1 VTRSTILRTLLQ
13 PLGLLY
19 ALAMRVRANLYQSGL
34 LRNRRLPGIVI
45 SVGNLTVGGTGKTP
59 MVLWIAERL
68 SAEGHRPAILTRG
81 YGGFWRGS
89 SATGQSDADE
99 VALLRQRLNGRA
111 RFGIGK
117 NRYKNGLALAKD
129 GAEWF
134 ILDDGLQHLEL
145 HRDADIILLD
155 STNPFGGGLLPAGRS
170 REPRSALAR
179 ADVVVITRNDCAPA
193 LETLVRRFTNAPIF
207 YAQAQLS
214 AVVPLATPAAT
225 LSQPERRQLKVFAFC
240 GIGNPAA
247 FFDDLRHWGFTLV
260 GSRSFADHHRCS
272 AEELRDLIRA
282 ASAAGANCLVC
293 TEKDR
298 FNLPDLAATA
308 LPIYVCAI
316 RMALNDE
323 AGFWLAVQASIGR
336 KQPVTQA

>member
-19 ALAMRVRANLYQSGL
+19 ALATRVRAKLYQSGL
-34 LRNRRLPGIVI
+34 LRNGRLPGIVI

-81 YGGFWRGS
+81 YGGFRQGGP
-89 SATGQSDADE
+89 AGPSDADE

-111 RFGIGK
+111 QFGIGK

-145 HRDADIILLD
+145 HRDVDIILLD

-179 ADVVVITRNDCAPA
+179 ADVVVITRTTHAPA

-214 AVVPLATPAAT
+214 SIVPVPSPAAA
-225 LSQPERRQLKVFAFC
+225 LSEPERRQLKVFAFC
-240 GIGNPAA
+240 GVGNPAA
-247 FFDDLRHWGFTLV
+247 FFDDLRTWGFTLM
-260 GSRSFADHHRCS
+260 GSRGFTDHHRYS
-272 AEELRDLIRA
+272 AEEVHALNRV
-282 ASAAGANCLVC
+282 ASAAGANCLMC

-316 RMALNDE
+316 RMVLNDE
-323 AGFWLAVQASIGR
+323 EGFWRAVQASLGR

>member
-1 VTRSTILRTLLQ
+1 MKPSTTLGTLLQ
-13 PLGLLY
+13 PLGWVYGFAASLRAKLY
-19 ALAMRVRANLYQSGL
+19 RSGL
-34 LRNRRLPGIVI
+34 LRTRRLPGIVI

-59 MVLWIAERL
+59 MVLHIAERL
-68 SAEGHRPAILTRG
+68 AVEGHRPAILTRG
-81 YGGFWRGS
+81 YGGF
-89 SATGQSDADE
+89 GQGGAAERSDPDE
-99 VALLRQRLNGRA
+99 VALLRQSLDGRA

-129 GAEWF
+129 GAKWF
-134 ILDDGLQHLEL
+134 ILDDGLQHLAL
-145 HRDADIILLD
+145 HRDADIVLLD

-179 ADVVVITRNDCAPA
+179 ADVVVITRASSAPA

-214 AVVPLATPAAT
+214 AVAPALSLASA
-225 LSQPERRQLKVFAFC
+225 LSEPERRQLKAFAFC

-247 FFDDLRHWGFTLV
+247 FFDDLTRWGFTLM
-260 GSRSFADHHRCS
+260 GCRSFPDHHRYS
-272 AEELRDLIRA
+272 PDEIRDLNQA
-282 ASAAGANCLVC
+282 ASSAGANCLIC

-298 FNLPDLAATA
+298 FNLPDLPTPAV
-308 LPIYVCAI
+308 LPIYVCTI

-323 AGFWLAVQASIGR
+323 DGFWRAVQASVAR

>member
-1 VTRSTILRTLLQ
+1 
-13 PLGLLY
+13 
-19 ALAMRVRANLYQSGL
+19 
-34 LRNRRLPGIVI
+34 
-45 SVGNLTVGGTGKTP
+45 

-68 SAEGHRPAILTRG
+68 SGEGHRPAILTRG
-81 YGGFWRGS
+81 YAGFAQGAPAGR
-89 SATGQSDADE
+89 SDADE

-111 RFGIGK
+111 QFGIGK
-117 NRYKNGLALAKD
+117 NRFKNGLALGKD

-155 STNPFGGGLLPAGRS
+155 STDPFGGGVLPAGRS

-179 ADVVVITRNDCAPA
+179 ADVVVITRTNCAPA

-214 AVVPLATPAAT
+214 AVVPVPSPAAA
-225 LSQPERRQLKVFAFC
+225 LSDSQRRQLKGFAFC

-247 FFDDLRHWGFTLV
+247 FFDDLRHWGFAV
-260 GSRSFADHHRCS
+260 IGRRSFTDHHRYS
-272 AEELRDLIRA
+272 AEEVRDLNRA
-282 ASAAGANCLVC
+282 ASAAGADCLIC

-298 FNLPDLAATA
+298 FNLPDSAASA
-308 LPIYVCAI
+308 LPIYACTI

-323 AGFWLAVQASIGR
+323 EGFWTAVRASVGR
-336 KQPVTQA
+336 KRPVTQA

>member
-1 VTRSTILRTLLQ
+1 
-13 PLGLLY
+13 
-19 ALAMRVRANLYQSGL
+19 
-34 LRNRRLPGIVI
+34 
-45 SVGNLTVGGTGKTP
+45 

-68 SAEGHRPAILTRG
+68 SAEGNRPAILTRG
-81 YGGFWRGS
+81 YGGFRQGGP
-89 SATGQSDADE
+89 TGRSDADE

-111 RFGIGK
+111 QFGIGK

-179 ADVVVITRNDCAPA
+179 ADVVMITRTNCAPA

-214 AVVPLATPAAT
+214 AVVPVPPPAAA
-225 LSQPERRQLKVFAFC
+225 LSEPERRQLKVFAFC

-247 FFDDLRHWGFTLV
+247 FFDDLKHWGFAV
-260 GSRSFADHHRCS
+260 MGSRSFADHHRYS
-272 AEELRDLIRA
+272 AGRD
-282 ASAAGANCLVC
+282 
-293 TEKDR
+293 
-298 FNLPDLAATA
+298 P
-308 LPIYVCAI
+308 
-316 RMALNDE
+316 
-323 AGFWLAVQASIGR
+323 
-336 KQPVTQA
+336 

>member
-1 VTRSTILRTLLQ
+1 MTRPPILRTLLQ
-13 PLGLLY
+13 PLALLY
-19 ALAMRVRANLYQSGL
+19 ALATRVRAKLYQSGL

-68 SAEGHRPAILTRG
+68 SAEGNRPAILTRG
-81 YGGFWRGS
+81 YGGF
-89 SATGQSDADE
+89 GQSSSKKRSEADE

-111 RFGIGK
+111 QFGIGK

-145 HRDADIILLD
+145 HRDAEIILLD

-179 ADVVVITRNDCAPA
+179 ADVVVITRTNCAPA
-193 LETLVRRFTNAPIF
+193 LETLVRRFTDAPIF

-214 AVVPLATPAAT
+214 EVPVPPPAAAW
-225 LSQPERRQLKVFAFC
+225 SEPERRQLKVFAFC

-247 FFDDLRHWGFTLV
+247 FFDDLRTWGFTV
-260 GSRSFADHHRCS
+260 MGSRSFTDHHRYS
-272 AEELRDLIRA
+272 PEEIRDLNRA

-298 FNLPDLAATA
+298 FNLPDSAATT
-308 LPIYVCAI
+308 LPIYACAI

-323 AGFWLAVQASIGR
+323 EGFWRAVRASVGR
-336 KQPVTQA
+336 KQPVTQT